1 VHNAESAS
9 LKSDLKDIYL
19 HCNQCLLGMEFNACL
34 DGFQEAVLA
43 CRPRNIH
50 TFAARYF
57 RDEKAPSPE
66 EAHAVH
72 QLPFLLFSSGRF
84 KNAATTIFC
93 HHMVSGSVPR
103 QHLDPA
109 VVCDV
114 IARMDMPALGLQS
127 KSVAEVRQ
135 QIYALFP
142 TYL

>member
-1 VHNAESAS
+1 
-9 LKSDLKDIYL
+9 
-19 HCNQCLLGMEFNACL
+19 MEFNACL

-50 TFAARYF
+50 TFAVRYF
-57 RDEKAPSPE
+57 KDEKAPFPE
-66 EAHAVH
+66 EVHAVH

-103 QHLDPA
+103 QYLDPA

-114 IARMDMPALGLQS
+114 IARMDMLALGLQC
-127 KSVAEVRQ
+127 KSVAEVRV
-135 QIYALFP
+135 QIYKYFQRFLSP
-142 TYL
+142 SCL